1 MPNLDVQT
9 KDVQTKDVKIED
21 VKTES
26 VASAAGQQVRSRIL
40 IISYLFPPAGGIGV
54 QRALSLARYL
64 PASGFEVHVLRAS
77 NAAAPVFDPALTKRV
92 PASVQVHG
100 SFTPEAPFWLRHTV
114 WNWLSRKKKENPKPS
129 TPANTAPQQPT
140 SPQSGGLK
148 SLATRL
154 IRRVLS
160 PEPEILWYPFALR
173 AACQVVRRHRIDTVM
188 VTAPPFSAFLVGN
201 ALKRRFPQLKYVADF
216 RDEWLSFYIKDFEYQ
231 SGDHARRRATE
242 IERATVES
250 ADLVVAVAATSLR
263 EIRGRYPELPQKKFL
278 CISNG
283 FDPEAFTGFAPRPNT
298 GKKLVIT
305 HVGTAYK
312 TSSPQFYLDA
322 LDGLP
327 DLVRDNIETRFIGRV
342 TDAEQRQFENRKA
355 EIKLLG
361 FMPQTEALRSMED
374 TDCLLV
380 TMTNDISL
388 PGKLYEYMAARKPV
402 IALSPTGGEVDR
414 FMQETRAGWCV
425 DYRDQESIQRLLMR
439 LAEEKNRSGAC
450 EQRIADAETIQ
461 RFARPRL
468 VSDYAEAIAKL
479 VSPDDRPPK

>member
-1 MPNLDVQT
+1 MPNLDL
-9 KDVQTKDVKIED
+9 
-21 VKTES
+21 KTELE
-26 VASAAGQQVRSRIL
+26 ATARGQKVRSRIL

-64 PASGFEVHVLRAS
+64 PNSGFEVHVLQAS
-77 NAAAPVFDPALTKRV
+77 NAAAPVFDPALCQRV

-114 WNWLSRKKKENPKPS
+114 WNWLSRKKKDSRKPGTQASPPS
-129 TPANTAPQQPT
+129 TPKT
-140 SPQSGGLK
+140 GGLK
-148 SLATRL
+148 SLATRM
-154 IRRVLS
+154 IRRILS
-160 PEPEILWYPFALR
+160 PEPEVLWYPFALR
-173 AACQVVRRHRIDTVM
+173 AATRVVRRFGIDTVM

-201 ALKRRFPQLKYVADF
+201 TLKRRFHHLKYVADF

-231 SGDHARRRATE
+231 SGEHARRRATE

-250 ADLVVAVAATSLR
+250 ADLVVAVAATSLKT
-263 EIRGRYPELPQKKFL
+263 IRGRYPELPESKFL

-283 FDPEAFTGFAPRPNT
+283 FDPEAFSGFDPRPNAA
-298 GKKLVIT
+298 KNLIVT

-322 LDGLP
+322 VDALP
-327 DLVRDNIETRFIGRV
+327 EEVRKRIETRFIGRI
-342 TDAEQRQFENRKA
+342 TDAERQQFENRKSNTR
-355 EIKLLG
+355 LLG
-361 FMPQTEALRSMED
+361 FMPQNEALGSMED

-402 IALSPTGGEVDR
+402 IALSPKGGEVDR
-414 FMQETRAGWCV
+414 FIEETGAGWCI
-425 DYRDQESIQRLLMR
+425 DYRDKDGIQSLLTQLCR
-439 LAEEKNRSGAC
+439 QKAETGVCEK
-450 EQRIADAETIQ
+450 RIADDETIQ

-468 VSDYAEAIAKL
+468 VSDYAEAMVRLQNPQGAG
-479 VSPDDRPPK
+479 

>member
-1 MPNLDVQT
+1 MSNLDV
-9 KDVQTKDVKIED
+9 KNED
-21 VKTES
+21 AKSES
-26 VASAAGQQVRSRIL
+26 VVAAPGQPVRSRIL

-92 PASVQVHG
+92 PASVRVHG

-114 WNWLSRKKKENPKPS
+114 WNWLSRKKKQPPAAGKEPS
-129 TPANTAPQQPT
+129 ADSRETKGPSA
-140 SPQSGGLK
+140 SGGLK
-148 SLATRL
+148 SLATRI
-154 IRRVLS
+154 IRRILS
-160 PEPEILWYPFALR
+160 PEPEVLWYPFALR
-173 AACQVVRRHRIDTVM
+173 TASQVIRRHTIDTVM

-201 ALKRRFPQLKYVADF
+201 ALKRRFPHLKYVADF

-242 IERATVES
+242 IERTTVES
-250 ADLVVAVAATSLR
+250 ADLVVAVAATSL
-263 EIRGRYPELPQKKFL
+263 EKIRGRYPELPDNKFL

-283 FDPEAFTGFAPRPNT
+283 FDPEAFTGFAPRANT

-312 TSSPQFYLDA
+312 TSSPQYFLDA
-322 LDGLP
+322 LDSLP
-327 DLVRDNIETRFIGRV
+327 DQVRDSIESRFIGRI
-342 TDAEQRQFENRKA
+342 TDAEQRQFESRKA
-355 EIKLLG
+355 DVKLLG

-388 PGKLYEYMAARKPV
+388 PGKLYEYMAARKPI

-414 FMQETRAGWCV
+414 FIQETGAGWCV
-425 DYRDQESIQRLLMR
+425 DYRDRESIQRLLTR
-439 LAEEKNRSGAC
+439 LAEEKTASGAC
-450 EQRIADAETIQ
+450 QQRIANAETIQ

-468 VSDYAEAIAKL
+468 VSDYAESMVKL
-479 VSPDDRPPK
+479 ATPNGGPQK

>member
-1 MPNLDVQT
+1 MPNLDV
-9 KDVQTKDVKIED
+9 KSESDV
-21 VKTES
+21 S
-26 VASAAGQQVRSRIL
+26 VSGQPVRSRIL

-114 WNWLSRKKKENPKPS
+114 WNWLSRKKKENPQSPS
-129 TPANTAPQQPT
+129 PVSTTPAVPA
-140 SPQSGGLK
+140 SSQSGGLK
-148 SLATRL
+148 SLATRM

-160 PEPEILWYPFALR
+160 PEPEVLWYPFALR
-173 AACQVVRRHRIDTVM
+173 AASRVIRKYEIDTVM

-201 ALKRRFPQLKYVADF
+201 ALKRRFPHLKYVADF

-242 IERATVES
+242 IERTTVES

-263 EIRGRYPELPQKKFL
+263 EIRGRYPELAESKFL

-283 FDPEAFTGFAPRPNT
+283 FDPESFAGFSPQRNS

-322 LDGLP
+322 LDTLP
-327 DLVRDNIETRFIGRV
+327 DQVRDNIETRFIGRI

-355 EIKLLG
+355 DIKLLG
-361 FMPQTEALRSMED
+361 FMPQTDALRSMED

-402 IALSPTGGEVDR
+402 IALSPIGGEVDR
-414 FMQETRAGWCV
+414 FMQETGAGWCV
-425 DYRDQESIQRLLMR
+425 DYRDKEGIQRLLTR
-439 LAEEKNRSGAC
+439 LAEEKSRSGGC

-468 VSDYAEAIAKL
+468 VSDYAEAMTKL
-479 VSPDDRPPK
+479 ASS

>member
-1 MPNLDVQT
+1 MSNLDVT
-9 KDVQTKDVKIED
+9 S
-21 VKTES
+21 ES
-26 VASAAGQQVRSRIL
+26 KVSEPGQPVRSRIL

-114 WNWLSRKKKENPKPS
+114 WNWLSRKKKESPKLG
-129 TPANTAPQQPT
+129 TEANAAPAQTNTASPPPT
-140 SPQSGGLK
+140 APQSGGLK
-148 SLATRL
+148 SLATRT

-160 PEPEILWYPFALR
+160 PEPEVLWYPFALR
-173 AACQVVRRHRIDTVM
+173 VASRVIQRHAIDTVM
-188 VTAPPFSAFLVGN
+188 VTAPPFSGFLVGN
-201 ALKRRFPQLKYVADF
+201 ALKRRFPHLKYIADF

-231 SGDHARRRATE
+231 SGNHARRRATE
-242 IERATVES
+242 IERDTVES
-250 ADLVVAVAATSLR
+250 ADLVVAVAESSLKS
-263 EIRGRYPELPQKKFL
+263 IRGRYPELPQSKFV

-283 FDPEAFTGFAPRPNT
+283 FDPEAFIGFAPRANT

-322 LDGLP
+322 LDGLEEQ
-327 DLVRDNIETRFIGRV
+327 VRDSIETRFIGRI

-355 EIKLLG
+355 AIKLLG
-361 FMPQTEALRSMED
+361 FLPQTEALRFMED

-402 IALSPTGGEVDR
+402 IALSPKGGEVDR
-414 FMQETRAGWCV
+414 FMQETGAGWCI
-425 DYRDQESIQRLLMR
+425 DYRDQESIRRLLTR
-439 LAEEKNRSGAC
+439 LAEEKGRSGAC

-468 VSDYAEAIAKL
+468 VSDYAEAMAQL
-479 VSPDDRPPK
+479 ASPDGGLPK

>member
-1 MPNLDVQT
+1 MPNLDL
-9 KDVQTKDVKIED
+9 
-21 VKTES
+21 KTELETA
-26 VASAAGQQVRSRIL
+26 VPGQKVRSRIL

-64 PASGFEVHVLRAS
+64 PNSGFEVHVLRAS
-77 NAAAPVFDPALTKRV
+77 NAAAPVFDPALCQRV

-114 WNWLSRKKKENPKPS
+114 WNWLSRKKKASPKPATQVS
-129 TPANTAPQQPT
+129 MPST
-140 SPQSGGLK
+140 SPPATSKSGGLK
-148 SLATRL
+148 SLATRM
-154 IRRVLS
+154 IRRILS
-160 PEPEILWYPFALR
+160 PEPEVLWYPFALR
-173 AACQVVRRHRIDTVM
+173 AASHVVRQYGIDTVM

-201 ALKRRFPQLKYVADF
+201 ALKRRFPHLKYVADF

-231 SGDHARRRATE
+231 SGEHARRRATE

-250 ADLVVAVAATSLR
+250 ADLVVAVATTSLK
-263 EIRGRYPELPQKKFL
+263 EIRGRYPELPGSKFL

-283 FDPEAFTGFAPRPNT
+283 FDPEAFSGFDPRPNT
-298 GKKLVIT
+298 EKNLIVT

-322 LDGLP
+322 VDALP
-327 DLVRDNIETRFIGRV
+327 DDVRNRIETRFIGRI
-342 TDAEQRQFENRKA
+342 TDAERQQFENRKSNTR
-355 EIKLLG
+355 LLG

-402 IALSPTGGEVDR
+402 VALSPKGGEVDR
-414 FMQETRAGWCV
+414 FIQETGAGWCM
-425 DYRDQESIQRLLMR
+425 DYRDQEGIRSLLMR
-439 LAEEKNRSGAC
+439 LCRQKAETGSCEK
-450 EQRIADAETIQ
+450 RIADDETIQ

-468 VSDYAEAIAKL
+468 VSDYAEAMVRLRSSAG
-479 VSPDDRPPK
+479 PN